1 MDKYV
6 LKIIAAC
13 QIIGAV
19 VGGVIVYQML
29 RFAEVEPEAQPLF
42 IVLVS
47 VLGLATLLALVAGVL
62 LWARRP
68 TGLGLSLLV
77 QALQVPLITSSG
89 LKYKLM
95 FGAGAWICVEPGD
108 ELSIRV
114 PINFGAA
121 EAIAINPG
129 LPLLVGVNL
138 VALCFG
144 AVLLLTLLRE
154 RGGGLKHS
162 AQAH

>member
-1 MDKYV
+1 MGKYV
-6 LKIIAAC
+6 LKVIAAC
-13 QIIGAV
+13 EIVGAV
-19 VGGVIVYQML
+19 IGGIIVYEML
-29 RFAEVEPEAQPLF
+29 RFAEVEPEQQPLF

-62 LWARRP
+62 LWASRP
-68 TGLGLSLLV
+68 AGVGLSLVV
-77 QALQVPLITSSG
+77 QALQLPLITSSA

-95 FGAGAWICVEPGD
+95 FGVGAWVCVEPGE

-129 LPLLVGVNL
+129 LPLLVGINL
-138 VALCFG
+138 VALSFF
-144 AVLLLTLLRE
+144 AVLLHALFRE
-154 RGGGLKHS
+154 RRGPL